1 MADLLTWAES
11 PTGSVGPTACGGL
24 DQPLQVTVTV
34 VAQGG
39 LGQPPVGPPAHH
51 NAGAMVR
58 RLAYRL
64 ASQQRAGHLSAQRER
79 ERREREEREREER
92 ERRALPSVSAAADQ
106 NGQAGRQAG
115 RQRDRERERK
125 TEKERGRER
134 EWRHTN
140 THMHR
145 PIRLGEGAGL
155 SAGGVRLLRVLS
167 SRVAGLYRGES
178 ALERSPLI
186 NLSGWVVSLIN
197 LSGNL
202 STRTGLYRGKPAL
215 E

>member
-1 MADLLTWAES
+1 MSHVTSPSLVGHVTSSRGASRGTRPRHGSCVTRAIHLAQVAVADLLTWAES

-140 THMHR
+140 TQTHR
-145 PIRLGEGAGL
+145 HTDTQTHRHTDTQTDT
-155 SAGGVRLLRVLS
+155 V
-167 SRVAGLYRGES
+167 
-178 ALERSPLI
+178 
-186 NLSGWVVSLIN
+186 
-197 LSGNL
+197 
-202 STRTGLYRGKPAL
+202 
-215 E
+215 